1 VSGKFFD
8 LTVEGLPTAEVGRR
22 LWISPRTV
30 ETHRARILQKLR
42 ALDRRPG
49 PARGRLG
56 MLRE

>member
-1 VSGKFFD
+1 
-8 LTVEGLPTAEVGRR
+8 VGRR

-42 ALDRRPG
+42 ALDRRLVRL
-49 PARGRLG
+49 AARLG